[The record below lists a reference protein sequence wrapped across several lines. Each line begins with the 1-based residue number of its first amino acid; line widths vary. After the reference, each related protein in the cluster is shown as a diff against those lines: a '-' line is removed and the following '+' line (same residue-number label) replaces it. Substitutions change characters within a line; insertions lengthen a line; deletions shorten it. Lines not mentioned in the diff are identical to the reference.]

1 MGAAFGK
8 GFLMPDAKQKIV
20 IFYEASGKTAP
31 TGWTETW
38 WTGNSD
44 PNGALEEAKAYVAL
58 RRNFLGQ
65 GAYVQSVRVS
75 TIPIPPAVASRVAG
89 LYFFQGTE
97 GLPQQYTNSP
107 DDDYDPTQV
116 DLLLRVKAGNNAQ
129 RSWWMGGI
137 PDSQT
142 DQLKTQGTTA
152 PFIQQV
158 IQSQTVQKIIS
169 NGWMVRSQIKPHTN
183 PATFQAF
190 AITSV
195 QPIMVRN
202 RKRGRPFY
210 LFRGR
215 RLA

>member
-1 MGAAFGK
+1 MATA
-8 GFLMPDAKQKIV
+8 PDAKQKIV
-20 IFYEASGKTAP
+20 IFYEAAGKTAP

-38 WTGNSD
+38 YTPQTD
-44 PNGALEEAKAYVAL
+44 PDKAIGEARTYVSF
-58 RRNFLGQ
+58 RRNFLGNGCFIQ
-65 GAYVQSVRVS
+65 AVRVS
-75 TIPIPPAVASRVAG
+75 LIPSSRVAG
-89 LYFFQGTE
+89 VYFFQGTE
-97 GLPQQYTNSP
+97 GLPQGYTNAP

-116 DLLLRVKAGNNAQ
+116 DLLLRVKAGNNAARQ
-129 RSWWMGGI
+129 WWLGGL

-158 IQSQTVQKIIS
+158 IQSQTIQTIKN
-169 NGWMVRSQIKPHTN
+169 NGWLIRSQIKPHTT
-183 PATFQAF
+183 PPTFQSF
-190 AITSV
+190 PITSV
-195 QPIMVRN
+195 QPVMIRN